1 MERQDKEIVMRPG
14 FMTILRGFTALAVLL
29 TMLFVVPDL
38 SATVVRL
45 NKGTEVKVQFTCDGK
60 VSSGE
65 FDKGDSVDIALTEA
79 IIMDD
84 STIVEKGAAGKAVVI
99 KAEKSGKGGKPG
111 YIKVAFVSLQP
122 KGAFTT
128 DGGAPIPISGEVENK
143 GSSKKT
149 CSYIAFFG
157 LFVKGGNGEIDKAT
171 VYTATIAESIKLD
184 SR

>member
-1 MERQDKEIVMRPG
+1 MMRPG
-14 FMTILRGFTALAVLL
+14 FMAILRGFTAFAVLL

-45 NKGTEVKVQFTCDGK
+45 NKGTEVKIQFTYDGN

-65 FDKGDSVDIALTEA
+65 FDEGDSVDIALTEP

-84 STIVEKGAAGKAVVI
+84 STIVEKGAAGKAVVT
-99 KAEKSGKGGKPG
+99 KVEKSGKGGKPG
-111 YIKVAFVSLQP
+111 YIKVIFVSLQP
-122 KGAFTT
+122 KGAFIT
-128 DGGAPIPISGEVENK
+128 DDDAPILISGEVENK

-157 LFVKGGNGEIDKAT
+157 LFVKGGNGEIDKDA
-171 VYTATIAESIKLD
+171 VYTATITESIKLK

>member
-1 MERQDKEIVMRPG
+1 MKPG
-14 FMTILRGFTALAVLL
+14 FMAILRGFTAFAVLL
-29 TMLFVVPDL
+29 TMLFVVSDL

-45 NKGTEVKVQFTCDGK
+45 NKGTEVKIQFTCDEA

-65 FDKGDSVDIALTEA
+65 FDEGDSVDIALTEP

-84 STIVEKGAAGKAVVI
+84 STIVEKGAAGRAVVTSV
-99 KAEKSGKGGKPG
+99 KKNGKGGKPG

-122 KGAFTT
+122 MGAFTT
-128 DGGAPIPISGEVENK
+128 DGDAPILISGEVENE

-157 LFVKGGNGEIDKAT
+157 LLVKGGNGEIDKDV
-171 VYTATIAESIKLD
+171 VYTATIAESIKLK